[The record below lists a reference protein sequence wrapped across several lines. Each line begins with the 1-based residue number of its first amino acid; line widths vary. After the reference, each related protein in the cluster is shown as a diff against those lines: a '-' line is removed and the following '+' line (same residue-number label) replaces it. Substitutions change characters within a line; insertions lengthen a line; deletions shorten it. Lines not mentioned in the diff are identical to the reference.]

1 MYYNSYRYLE
11 NNWQVAPA
19 LNTPFNWFTKHLT
32 LKNAKIKCVFSSLIS
47 EVLKP
52 IYIVR
57 YMSESYKFMQFRK
70 VNGIE
75 DDDKKKMSN
84 GFYWLKCINIDVGK
98 LVLFILIALLMERTK
113 GTVNHYLE
121 YRSYLLISGMY
132 PSFIE

>member
-1 MYYNSYRYLE
+1 
-11 NNWQVAPA
+11 
-19 LNTPFNWFTKHLT
+19 
-32 LKNAKIKCVFSSLIS
+32 
-47 EVLKP
+47 
-52 IYIVR
+52 
-57 YMSESYKFMQFRK
+57 MSESYKFMQFRK

-84 GFYWLKCINIDVGK
+84 EFYWLKCINIDVGK